1 LSPLDAWVPRSG
13 SIGAYIHV
21 PFCTKRCGYCS
32 FNTAPDSPGAVAR
45 FLPALLGEMDLVARA
60 QWAGAVDLRSV
71 FLGGGTPSLLP
82 AEAMA
87 EILDRLRARFGIE
100 AGAEITVECN
110 PESVS
115 LERLSGYRRA
125 GVTRISLGVQSLDD
139 RILPT
144 LDRLHTAAQA
154 RRAFDAAR
162 AAGFEDVSVDLI
174 YGLPALDVATWEETV
189 KGALGWAPD
198 HLSAYALTLDEG
210 SLWHAAASV
219 GRAAGR
225 RGAGAPPSEASE
237 IQDRAAGRRGAGAP
251 PSEASEIQDRA
262 AGRRGAGAPPSEAS
276 EIQDR
281 AAGRRGAGAPPSE
294 ASEIHDRAA
303 GRRGAGAPPSEASE
317 IPVTLPPE
325 DTVTAQYTRLTQL
338 AGEAGF
344 EHYEISNYARPG
356 HRSTHNQIY
365 WRAEEYLGLGP
376 GACGFLGDV
385 RYGNVKPVERYGAMV
400 AGGEPPVGT
409 HETLTAR
416 QRLAERLI
424 LGLRLGDGVPAA
436 WLEERVALGPARL
449 QATLAAWRER
459 GLLGEQDGRVH
470 LTEAGFLL
478 SDALFID
485 LL

>member
-1 LSPLDAWVPRSG
+1 MASFDSWIPRSG
-13 SIGAYIHV
+13 SIGAYLHV

-32 FNTAPDSPGAVAR
+32 FNTAPVSPGAVAR
-45 FLPALLGEMDLVARA
+45 FLPTLLGEMDLVARA
-60 QWAGAVDLRSV
+60 PWAGAVDLRSV

-87 EILDRLRARFGIE
+87 EILDRLRSRFGIE

-154 RRAFDAAR
+154 CRAFDAAR

-174 YGLPALDVATWEETV
+174 YGLPALDLATWEETV
-189 KGALGWAPD
+189 KGALGWGPD

-210 SLWHAAASV
+210 SLWHAAASA

-225 RGAGAPPSEASE
+225 RGAGAPPTEASE
-237 IQDRAAGRRGAGAP
+237 I
-251 PSEASEIQDRA
+251 SI
-262 AGRRGAGAPPSEAS
+262 
-276 EIQDR
+276 
-281 AAGRRGAGAPPSE
+281 
-294 ASEIHDRAA
+294 
-303 GRRGAGAPPSEASE
+303 
-317 IPVTLPPE
+317 VLPPE
-325 DTVTAQYTRLTQL
+325 DTVTAQYTRLTEL
-338 AGEAGF
+338 AAEAGF
-344 EHYEISNYARPG
+344 EHYEVSNYARPG

-385 RYGNVKPVERYGAMV
+385 RYGNVKSVERYGAMV

-409 HETLTAR
+409 HETLTPR
-416 QRLAERLI
+416 QRMAERLI

-436 WLEERVALGPARL
+436 WLDERAALGPARL

-459 GLLGEQDGRVH
+459 GLLGGRDGRVR

>member
-1 LSPLDAWVPRSG
+1 MSDLDSWAPRAR
-13 SIGAYIHV
+13 SIGAYLHV

-32 FNTAPDSPGAVAR
+32 FNTAPESPGAVVR

-60 QWAGAVDLRSV
+60 PWAGAVDIRSV

-87 EILDRLRARFGIE
+87 EILERLRAHFGIE

-139 RILPT
+139 RILPV

-154 RRAFDAAR
+154 CRAFDAAR
-162 AAGFEDVSVDLI
+162 GAGFEDVSVDLI
-174 YGLPALDVATWEETV
+174 YGLPALDLATWEETV
-189 KGALGWAPD
+189 KGALGWGPD

-210 SLWHAAASV
+210 SLWHSGAARTPA

-251 PSEASEIQDRA
+251 PSEASEGPI
-262 AGRRGAGAPPSEAS
+262 
-276 EIQDR
+276 I
-281 AAGRRGAGAPPSE
+281 
-294 ASEIHDRAA
+294 
-303 GRRGAGAPPSEASE
+303 
-317 IPVTLPPE
+317 LPPE
-325 DTVTAQYTRLTQL
+325 DTVTAQYTRLTEL
-338 AGEAGF
+338 AAEAGF
-344 EHYEISNYARPG
+344 EHYEVSNYARPG

-365 WRAEEYLGLGP
+365 WHAEEYLGLGP

-400 AGGEPPVGT
+400 AAGEPPVGT
-409 HETLTAR
+409 HETLTPR

-436 WLEERVALGPARL
+436 WLDERAALGPARL
-449 QATLAAWRER
+449 TAALAAWRER
-459 GLLGEQDGRVH
+459 GLLGERDGRVR
-470 LTEAGFLL
+470 LTEAGFFL
-478 SDALFID
+478 SDALFIE

>member
-1 LSPLDAWVPRSG
+1 MSIFASWVPRSR
-13 SIGAYIHV
+13 SIGAYVHV

-60 QWAGAVDLRSV
+60 PWAGAVDLRSV

-82 AEAMA
+82 ADAMA
-87 EILDRLRARFGIE
+87 EILDRLQAHFGIE

-110 PESVS
+110 PDSVS

-174 YGLPALDVATWEETV
+174 YGLPALDLATWEETV
-189 KGALGWAPD
+189 TGALGWGPD

-210 SLWHAAASV
+210 SLWHAAS
-219 GRAAGR
+219 AGR
-225 RGAGAPPSEASE
+225 RGIGDTPSEASE
-237 IQDRAAGRRGAGAP
+237 TSI
-251 PSEASEIQDRA
+251 
-262 AGRRGAGAPPSEAS
+262 
-276 EIQDR
+276 
-281 AAGRRGAGAPPSE
+281 
-294 ASEIHDRAA
+294 
-303 GRRGAGAPPSEASE
+303 
-317 IPVTLPPE
+317 TLPPE

-338 AGEAGF
+338 AAEAGF
-344 EHYEISNYARPG
+344 EHYEVSNYARPG

-400 AGGEPPVGT
+400 ASGEPPVDT
-409 HETLTAR
+409 HETLTPR

-436 WLEERVALGPARL
+436 WLDERAALGPARL

-459 GLLGEQDGRVH
+459 GLVVEREGRVC

>member
-1 LSPLDAWVPRSG
+1 MSTFASWAPRARA
-13 SIGAYIHV
+13 IGAYLHV

-32 FNTAPDSPGAVAR
+32 FNTAPESPGAVAR
-45 FLPALLGEMDLVARA
+45 FLPALLGELDLVSRA
-60 QWAGAVDLRSV
+60 PWAATVDLRSV
-71 FLGGGTPSLLP
+71 FFGGGTPSLLP

-87 EILDRLRARFGIE
+87 EILERLRGRFGIE

-115 LERLSGYRRA
+115 LGRLSGYRRA

-139 RILPT
+139 RVLPT

-154 RRAFDAAR
+154 RDAFDSAR
-162 AAGFEDVSVDLI
+162 AAGFDDVSVDLI
-174 YGLPALDVATWEETV
+174 YGLPGLDLATWEETV
-189 KGALGWAPD
+189 KGVLGWGPD

-210 SLWHAAASV
+210 SLWHAALE

-237 IQDRAAGRRGAGAP
+237 IPIA
-251 PSEASEIQDRA
+251 
-262 AGRRGAGAPPSEAS
+262 
-276 EIQDR
+276 
-281 AAGRRGAGAPPSE
+281 
-294 ASEIHDRAA
+294 
-303 GRRGAGAPPSEASE
+303 
-317 IPVTLPPE
+317 LPPE
-325 DTVTAQYTRLTQL
+325 DTVTAQYTRLTEL

-344 EHYEISNYARPG
+344 EHYEVSNYARPG

-365 WRAEEYLGLGP
+365 WRAEEYVGLGP

-409 HETLTAR
+409 HETLTPR
-416 QRLAERLI
+416 QRMAERLI
-424 LGLRLGDGVPAA
+424 LGLRLGDGVPAE
-436 WLEERVALGPARL
+436 WLDERAALGRARL
-449 QATLAAWRER
+449 KATLAAWRER
-459 GLLGEQDGRVH
+459 GLVVEREGRVC

-478 SDALFID
+478 SDALFIE

>member
-1 LSPLDAWVPRSG
+1 MTTLDSWIPRAG
-13 SIGAYIHV
+13 SVGAYLHV

-45 FLPALLGEMDLVARA
+45 FLPALLGEIDIVARA
-60 QWAGAVDLRSV
+60 PWAGAVDLRTV

-82 AEAMA
+82 ADAMA
-87 EILDRLRARFGIE
+87 EILERLRLRFGVE

-115 LERLSGYRRA
+115 LERLAGYRRA

-144 LDRLHTAAQA
+144 LDRLHSAAQA
-154 RRAFDAAR
+154 REAFDAAR
-162 AAGFEDVSVDLI
+162 AAGFDDVSVDLI
-174 YGLPALDVATWEETV
+174 YGLPALDLPTWEATV
-189 KGALGWAPD
+189 KSVLGWQPD

-210 SLWHAAASV
+210 SLWQ
-219 GRAAGR
+219 AAGV
-225 RGAGAPPSEASE
+225 AG
-237 IQDRAAGRRGAGAP
+237 I
-251 PSEASEIQDRA
+251 
-262 AGRRGAGAPPSEAS
+262 
-276 EIQDR
+276 
-281 AAGRRGAGAPPSE
+281 
-294 ASEIHDRAA
+294 
-303 GRRGAGAPPSEASE
+303 
-317 IPVTLPPE
+317 PPE
-325 DTVTAQYTRLTQL
+325 ETVTEQYTRLTAL
-338 AGEAGF
+338 AAEAGF
-344 EHYEISNYARPG
+344 EHYEVSNYARPG

-400 AGGEPPVGT
+400 AAGQSPVGT
-409 HETLTAR
+409 HETLTPR

-436 WLEERVALGPARL
+436 WVEERAALGPARL
-449 QATLAAWRER
+449 PATLEAWRER
-459 GLLGEQDGRVH
+459 GLLGESDGRVR

-478 SDALFID
+478 SDALFVE